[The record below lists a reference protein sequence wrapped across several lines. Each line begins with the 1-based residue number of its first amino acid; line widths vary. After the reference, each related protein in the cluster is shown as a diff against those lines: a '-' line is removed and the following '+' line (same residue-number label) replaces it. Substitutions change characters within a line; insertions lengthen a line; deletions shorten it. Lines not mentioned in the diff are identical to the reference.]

1 MRDGGSRWPF
11 GERHED
17 ERLSALL
24 DDELDDDEALAVTR
38 HVARCQRCERELTA
52 IRLARLALRALPA
65 VEPPVELCRALL
77 RPAPR
82 APRRWRRWAAASVA
96 GGLLVGAAAFLAGH
110 DGGTIAPPVHVF
122 VVDHAVRSDG
132 GPVLRPVDVGR

>member
-1 MRDGGSRWPF
+1 MRDARSRWPF
-11 GERHED
+11 GERHEE

-65 VEPPVELCRALL
+65 VEPPAELCRALL
-77 RPAPR
+77 RPPRR
-82 APRRWRRWAAASVA
+82 APRRWRWAAASVA

-122 VVDHAVRSDG
+122 VVDHAVRSDS
-132 GPVLRPVDVGR
+132 GPVLRPVDVDR